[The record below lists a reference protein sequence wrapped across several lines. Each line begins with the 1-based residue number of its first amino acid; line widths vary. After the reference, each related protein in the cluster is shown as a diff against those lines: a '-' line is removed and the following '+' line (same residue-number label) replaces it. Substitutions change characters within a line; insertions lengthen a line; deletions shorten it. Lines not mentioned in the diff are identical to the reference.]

1 MKKIITTILALTVGI
16 FAASAQ
22 ESDRKWE
29 FDARVGVNIGGT
41 SPLPLPREIRKIES
55 YSPQF
60 SPSVEINATRL
71 INSRW
76 GIGSG
81 IRVEKKAMSTHAQ
94 VKDYR
99 TEIIGEG
106 GNKLRGN
113 WTGDVH
119 TNVENWY
126 ISIPVQALYRLNSRI
141 EFTGGLFAAYLIDGS
156 FDGYVNDGYLRKDNP
171 TGDKIVFDKKDK
183 GTYDFSNEINSLS
196 WGVQAGAH
204 WSATR
209 HIRLSAQ
216 LTWGVNELFKSNF
229 KTISFSMY
237 PIYLNIAAG
246 YRF

>member
-1 MKKIITTILALTVGI
+1 MRKRATTILI
-16 FAASAQ
+16 FMVAIFSASAQ
-22 ESDRKWE
+22 DSSRIWE
-29 FDARVGVNIGGT
+29 FDAKIGVNIGGT
-41 SPLPLPREIRKIES
+41 SPLPLPEEIRKIES

-60 SPSVEINATRL
+60 APTLEVNATRL
-71 INSRW
+71 IGGRW

-94 VKDYR
+94 VKNYR

-119 TNVENWY
+119 TNSDNLY
-126 ISIPVQALYRLNSRI
+126 LTIPVQTVYRLNKNFDFS
-141 EFTGGLFAAYLIDGS
+141 GGLFFSYLLNGS

-171 TGDKIVFDKKDK
+171 TGDKIIFDKESK
-183 GTYDFSNEINSLS
+183 GTYDFSDEINSFS
-196 WGVQAGAH
+196 WGLQAAAH
-204 WSATR
+204 WNASDR
-209 HIRLSAQ
+209 VKLSAQ
-216 LTWGVNELFKSNF
+216 LTWGVNELFKSSF
-229 KTISFSMY
+229 KTISFAMY

>member
-1 MKKIITTILALTVGI
+1 MKKIAATILALTIGCL
-16 FAASAQ
+16 AASAQ
-22 ESDRKWE
+22 ENSRIWD
-29 FDARVGVNIGGT
+29 FDAKVGINIGGT

-60 SPSVEINATRL
+60 SPTIEINATRW

-76 GIGSG
+76 GVSSG
-81 IRVEKKAMSTHAQ
+81 IRAERKAMSTHAQ

-119 TNVENWY
+119 TDVDNWY
-126 ISIPVQALYRLNSRI
+126 VCVPLQAVYRLNKHI
-141 EFTGGLFAAYLIDGS
+141 DFTGGLFFSYLIDGS
-156 FDGYVNDGYLRKDNP
+156 FEGYVNDGYLRKENP
-171 TGDKIVFDKKDK
+171 TGDKIVFDKKDR
-183 GTYDFSNEINSLS
+183 GTYDFSNEINDFS

-204 WSATR
+204 WNATDR
-209 HIRLSAQ
+209 LKLSAQ
-216 LTWGVNELFKSNF
+216 LTWGVNELFKSDF